1 MGFPG
6 AIGQADQPPQTQ
18 SVGVRPDVASSRP
31 MTPSFLQ
38 RLRGPTLMVQ
48 ILILLVGGL
57 VIAQLV
63 TLLLTL
69 LLPPAPTPQ
78 YDLRTVAAALRES
91 EESRTGNLQHI
102 IQPGPPDLGG
112 RGWLVS
118 ERSRAELATLLKVG
132 ADDVRLSFYT
142 PLPFAGTV
150 AGRKLAMAN
159 DGPVGGATP
168 VSWTPQANS
177 GSLLVLAQATM
188 PPVDRL
194 GPMLPRTPDGQ
205 IRPRIGAPNREML
218 PPGVRRRI
226 EERRNSSDPSTAG
239 PVTRPLDGRG
249 AGQLI
254 TIDPTPL
261 QGRDGIW
268 IGGDHGETIPPIL
281 RGGTDGATGGGT
293 IITQPGSGTIPQIG
307 AALRERIG
315 EGGFFERRPLMGAP
329 FAPSQSQLRSVM
341 PTIETEASRVPV
353 APMLEMPREAV
364 TIERR
369 APVVMPAPQPVA
381 PQEMP
386 FVAATP
392 PADPLEGATVVST
405 PEGDFLE
412 PAIPLLPRERGLFGL
427 APAPFVEGD
436 FVAALRLPD
445 GRWSV
450 VQPAAEPF
458 PNSWQRRVLLWFI
471 IAFATVAPL
480 AWLFSRRIVKPLR
493 GFAEAAE
500 ALGRD
505 PTAAVIPLDGP
516 AEVGR
521 AANAFNVMQSRVK
534 SFVGDRTA
542 MIGAISHDLRT
553 PLTRLR
559 FRIEEV
565 DDDAVRAGMI
575 EEVEEMEMMITSVL
589 AFIRDASAPGVRERL
604 DLGAIVEDVA
614 EDAALVGSDVRV
626 ERLTAAPVEVDVLG
640 MRRLFANLVE
650 NAVKYGDRA
659 RLRLSIDQ
667 GDAVAEIIDD
677 GPGVPEEDLE
687 RAFEPFYRAANAR
700 AGDKRGNGLGL
711 AVCRSIARAHG
722 GDVHLLRSPEG
733 FKAQLRLPLAY
744 DAATV
749 AA

>member
-6 AIGQADQPPQTQ
+6 AVGRTDDPPQSE
-18 SVGVRPDVASSRP
+18 SVGARPDVASSRP

-78 YDLRTVAAALRES
+78 YDLRTVAAALREA
-91 EESRTGNLQHI
+91 EESRNGNLQHI

-118 ERSRAELATLLKVG
+118 ERSRAELANLLKVG
-132 ADDVRLSFYT
+132 SDDVRLSFYT

-150 AGRKLAMAN
+150 AGRKIAMAN
-159 DGPVGGATP
+159 DGPVAGAMP
-168 VSWTPQANS
+168 VDWTPQATP

-194 GPMLPRTPDGQ
+194 GPDVPRTPDGQ

-218 PPGVRRRI
+218 PPGVRPGRPG
-226 EERRNSSDPSTAG
+226 ERREGANPAGGLPARMDPRTNAG
-239 PVTRPLDGRG
+239 P
-249 AGQLI
+249 LI
-254 TIDPTPL
+254 AIDPTPI

-268 IGGDHGETIPPIL
+268 IGGDRGETVPPIL
-281 RGGTDGATGGGT
+281 RGGTGAVTTNPAQGGT
-293 IITQPGSGTIPQIG
+293 TTVPPIEGVI
-307 AALRERIG
+307 RERFG
-315 EGGFFERRPLMGAP
+315 EGGTFFPRGMAPGGAP
-329 FAPSQSQLRSVM
+329 FAPSQSMLRPTM
-341 PTIETEASRVPV
+341 PTIETEASRIPL
-353 APMLEMPREAV
+353 APMLQAPREAV
-364 TIERR
+364 VIERR
-369 APVVMPAPQPVA
+369 APVAAPVQAPQSA
-381 PQEMP
+381 AEEMP
-386 FVAATP
+386 YAAAVQ
-392 PADPLEGATVVST
+392 PAETLDGTAVVST

-493 GFAEAAE
+493 GFADAAE

-505 PTAAVIPLDGP
+505 PTAAVLPLDGP

-604 DLGAIVEDVA
+604 DLGAIVEDVV
-614 EDAALVGSDVRV
+614 EDAAMVGGDVRV
-626 ERLTAAPVEVDVLG
+626 ERLIAAPVEVDVLG

-700 AGDKRGNGLGL
+700 STDKRGNGLGL

>member
-1 MGFPG
+1 MMPF
-6 AIGQADQPPQTQ
+6 
-18 SVGVRPDVASSRP
+18 
-31 MTPSFLQ
+31 FFQ

-78 YDLRTVAAALRES
+78 YDLRTVAAALREA
-91 EESRTGNLQHI
+91 EESRNGNLQHI

-118 ERSRAELATLLKVG
+118 ERSRTELATLLKVG
-132 ADDVRLSFYT
+132 SDDVRLSFYT

-150 AGRKLAMAN
+150 AGRKLAMSN
-159 DGPVGGATP
+159 DGPVSGAAP
-168 VSWTPQANS
+168 VSWTAPAAS
-177 GSLLVLAQATM
+177 GSMFVLAQASM
-188 PPVDRL
+188 PPVDRV
-194 GPMLPRTPDGQ
+194 GPILPRTPDGQ

-226 EERRNSSDPSTAG
+226 DERRDSSDPSTAG
-239 PVTRPLDGRG
+239 PVVRPPDIRG

-268 IGGDHGETIPPIL
+268 IGGDRGEAVPPIL
-281 RGGTDGATGGGT
+281 RGSTE
-293 IITQPGSGTIPQIG
+293 SGTAIPPIG

-315 EGGFFERRPLMGAP
+315 GGGLFERRPMLGGLP
-329 FAPSQSQLRSVM
+329 FAPSPSQLRSAI
-341 PTIETEASRVPV
+341 PAIETEASRIPV
-353 APMLEMPREAV
+353 TPMLEAPRDAV
-364 TIERR
+364 VPERR
-369 APVVMPAPQPVA
+369 APVAAPAPTPQALLEEIPFAAAA
-381 PQEMP
+381 PKN
-386 FVAATP
+386 
-392 PADPLEGATVVST
+392 PLEGTAVVST

-493 GFAEAAE
+493 GFADAAE

-516 AEVGR
+516 AEIGR

-604 DLGAIVEDVA
+604 DLGAIVEDVVA
-614 EDAALVGSDVRV
+614 DAAMIGGDVRV

-667 GDAVAEIIDD
+667 GDAVAEIIDE

-700 AGDKRGNGLGL
+700 SIDKRGNGLGL

-722 GDVHLLRSPEG
+722 GDVHLMRSPEG